1 MVVTTKQCECGNR
14 FHTQCLSLSFMDAE
28 TQVESH
34 VNMDQ
39 RNLGSCLLQHARQDV
54 DRDSPA
60 KNTRG
65 QESAVNT
72 KNKNVRGK
80 SITKVSVQYLHMQEC
95 LVYAA
100 VDVLQQALEGASMFR
115 YSNKTQAFTKI
126 RRHQC
131 VHSYHVSP
139 ENDCKYLY
147 HVSLECMCMI
157 MTCVSED
164 ECLYSLHASLKYE
177 YLYLSHVSLEN
188 ECLYSSHVYLE
199 DECVYS
205 FRVSLENECVHSL

>member
-1 MVVTTKQCECGNR
+1 VPCAGLAARPLTCLQNRLPQVCAFDNTYSHTTRCCLHQCWVARRVAVACHHLHCSSRLLTRPVRMASIASSRTDSPMVVTTKQCECGNR

-100 VDVLQQALEGASMFR
+100 VDVLQQAFEGASMFH
-115 YSNKTQAFTKI
+115 YGNKTQAFTKI
-126 RRHQC
+126 RRLQ
-131 VHSYHVSP
+131 
-139 ENDCKYLY
+139 
-147 HVSLECMCMI
+147 
-157 MTCVSED
+157 
-164 ECLYSLHASLKYE
+164 
-177 YLYLSHVSLEN
+177 
-188 ECLYSSHVYLE
+188 
-199 DECVYS
+199 
-205 FRVSLENECVHSL
+205 